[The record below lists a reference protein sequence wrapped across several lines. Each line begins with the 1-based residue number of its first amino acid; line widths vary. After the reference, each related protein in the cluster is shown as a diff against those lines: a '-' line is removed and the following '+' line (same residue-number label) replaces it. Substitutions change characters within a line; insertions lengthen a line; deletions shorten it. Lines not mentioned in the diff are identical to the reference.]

1 MLQLDAAA
9 ATRRVVRRFLDL
21 LDAGD
26 VDGVAALFA
35 PEVDFR
41 LDWPERWLGGPIPW
55 IRARHTPADMRAHF
69 GAIAEHN
76 APHAGGTQVERVIV
90 EDEEA
95 VLMGVLRNVVRRT
108 GMAYAARFALH
119 LTIEDGLIARFH
131 LYEDSLA
138 VAEAWRGEAAG
149 G

>member
-26 VDGVAALFA
+26 LGGVAALFA
-35 PEVDFR
+35 PGVDFR
-41 LDWPERWLGGPIPW
+41 LDWPERWLDGPIPW
-55 IRARHTPADMRAHF
+55 IRARHTAADMRAHF
-69 GAIAEHN
+69 AELAGYN
-76 APHAGGTQVERVIV
+76 APHAGGTEVERVIV

-108 GMAYAARFALH
+108 GTPYEARFALH
-119 LTIEDGLIARFH
+119 LTVEEGLITRFH
-131 LYEDSLA
+131 VYEDSLA
-138 VAEAWRGEAAG
+138 VAEAWRGDPEG